1 LGVRVSVRPG
11 VTPMRAALLALLFLA
26 ACATG
31 APPAAEAPA
40 IHLAGTEWRRIDD
53 ENANPHGAT
62 LDFSAHGAS
71 GYTGCN
77 RWFATVTQDGEALR
91 FGDVGTTRMACGA
104 GVQTATEQS
113 FLAVLAA
120 TRYAH
125 YDRDAL
131 VLLDEN
137 QQQIARFY
145 SMR

>member
-1 LGVRVSVRPG
+1 
-11 VTPMRAALLALLFLA
+11 MRTAILALVLLG
-26 ACATG
+26 ACATD

-40 IHLAGTEWRRIDD
+40 IHLAGTEWRRVDD

-62 LDFSAHGAS
+62 MSFNAQRAS
-71 GYTGCN
+71 GDTGCN

-91 FGDVGTTRMACGA
+91 FGDVGMTRMACGA
-104 GVQTATEQS
+104 GVQAATEQS

-137 QQQIARFY
+137 QQQIARFD